1 VLRSEGVDP
10 DVPASGGPKDRGV
23 LLELLERAEGACVS
37 DIPLFPLNVVLMPGA
52 PLPLHIF
59 EERYKQMVNECL
71 EQEDEFGMVFAD
83 EAGTREVGCTAKIV
97 ELVERYEDGRML
109 ILVEGS
115 RRFKLNNVLTGK
127 PYYVGE
133 IEYFQDEPEEDV
145 GTLAEECIGLLERV
159 VEAATEGSVGI
170 EIEPPYR
177 NLSFAIAGRVEFEPE
192 VRQQI
197 LELTSE
203 QERLQKVKELLGA
216 AAERLE
222 RERETREKAQTNG
235 HLRGDWQP
243 GT

>member
-1 VLRSEGVDP
+1 L
-10 DVPASGGPKDRGV
+10 
-23 LLELLERAEGACVS
+23 S

-59 EERYKQMVNECL
+59 EDRYKQMVNECL
-71 EQEDEFGMVFAD
+71 EQESEFGMVFAD
-83 EAGTREVGCTAKIV
+83 ESGTREVGCTARIV

-115 RRFKLNNVLTGK
+115 RRFRLNNVLTGK
-127 PYYVGE
+127 PYYTGE
-133 IEYFQDEPEEDV
+133 IDFFEEEAEEDV
-145 GTLAEECIGLLERV
+145 NALAEECIALLERV

-177 NLSFAIAGRVEFEPE
+177 NLSFAIAGRVEFEPDT
-192 VRQQI
+192 RQQI

-203 QERLQKVKELLGA
+203 RERLEKVKELLSA

-222 RERETREKAQTNG
+222 RERQAREKAQTNG
-235 HLRGDWQP
+235 HLRPDWRP

>member
-1 VLRSEGVDP
+1 M
-10 DVPASGGPKDRGV
+10 
-23 LLELLERAEGACVS
+23 S

-59 EERYKQMVNECL
+59 EERYKQMVDECL
-71 EQEDEFGMVFAD
+71 KEESEFGMVFAD
-83 EAGTREVGCTAKIV
+83 ESGTRKVGCTARIV
-97 ELVERYEDGRML
+97 ELVERYDDGRML

-133 IEYFQDEPEEDV
+133 IEYFEEEPEEPDV
-145 GTLAEECIGLLERV
+145 QTLAEECIALLERV

-177 NLSFAIAGRVEFEPE
+177 NLSFAIAGRVEFEAE
-192 VRQQI
+192 TRQQI

-203 QERLQKVKELLGA
+203 KARLEKVKELLTS

-222 RERETREKAQTNG
+222 RERHAREKAQTNG
-235 HLRGDWQP
+235 HLRDDWKP
-243 GT
+243 GS

>member
-1 VLRSEGVDP
+1 M
-10 DVPASGGPKDRGV
+10 
-23 LLELLERAEGACVS
+23 S

-71 EQEDEFGMVFAD
+71 EQEGEFGMVFAD
-83 EAGTREVGCTAKIV
+83 ESGTRQVGCTAKIV

-133 IEYFQDEPEEDV
+133 IEYFQDEAEEDV
-145 GTLAEECIGLLERV
+145 GTLAEECIALLERV

-170 EIEPPYR
+170 EIGPPYR

-203 QERLQKVKELLGA
+203 LERLQKVKELLGA

-222 RERETREKAQTNG
+222 RSGKLARRPRPTGTCGATGNQG
-235 HLRGDWQP
+235 LRASCKEVQP
-243 GT
+243 LCKQFSLVSLMPDARGL

>member
-1 VLRSEGVDP
+1 M
-10 DVPASGGPKDRGV
+10 
-23 LLELLERAEGACVS
+23 S
-37 DIPLFPLNVVLMPGA
+37 DIPLFPLNVVLLPGA

-71 EQEDEFGMVFAD
+71 EQESEFGMVLAD
-83 EAGTREVGCTAKIV
+83 ESGTRQVGCTARIV

-115 RRFKLNNVLTGK
+115 RRFKLNNILTGGS

-133 IEYFQDEPEEDV
+133 IEFLEDEGQSEDV
-145 GTLAEECIGLLERV
+145 TALAEENIKLLERV

-177 NLSFAIAGRVEFEPE
+177 NLSFAIAGRVEFDLET
-192 VRQQI
+192 RQQI

-203 QERLQKVKELLGA
+203 SERLGKVRELLSA
-216 AAERLE
+216 AVERLE
-222 RERETREKAQTNG
+222 RERQAREKAQKNG
-235 HLRGDWQP
+235 HLRDDWQP
-243 GT
+243 GG

>member
-1 VLRSEGVDP
+1 M
-10 DVPASGGPKDRGV
+10 
-23 LLELLERAEGACVS
+23 S

-52 PLPLHIF
+52 PMPLHIF
-59 EERYKQMVNECL
+59 EERYKQMVDECL
-71 EQEDEFGMVFAD
+71 ERQSEFGMVLAD
-83 EAGTREVGCTAKIV
+83 ESGTRRVGCTARIV

-115 RRFKLNNVLTGK
+115 RRFRLNNILTGK

-133 IEYFQDEPEEDV
+133 IEYLEEEPEEEV
-145 GTLAEECIGLLERV
+145 NALAEECIALLERV

-177 NLSFAIAGRVEFEPE
+177 NLSFAIAGRVEFDLET
-192 VRQQI
+192 RQQI

-203 QERLQKVKELLGA
+203 RERLVKVKELLTA

-222 RERETREKAQTNG
+222 REREAREKAEKNG
-235 HLRGDWQP
+235 HLRGDWRP
-243 GT
+243 GS

>member
-1 VLRSEGVDP
+1 M
-10 DVPASGGPKDRGV
+10 
-23 LLELLERAEGACVS
+23 S

-59 EERYKQMVNECL
+59 EDRYKQMVNECL
-71 EQEDEFGMVFAD
+71 EQESEFGMVFAD
-83 EAGTREVGCTAKIV
+83 ESGTRDVGCTARIV

-115 RRFKLNNVLTGK
+115 RRFRLNNVLTGK
-127 PYYVGE
+127 PYYIGE
-133 IEYFQDEPEEDV
+133 IDFFEEEAEEDANA
-145 GTLAEECIGLLERV
+145 LAEECIALLERV

-177 NLSFAIAGRVEFEPE
+177 NLSFAIAGRVEFEAE
-192 VRQQI
+192 TRQQI

-203 QERLQKVKELLGA
+203 KERLEKVKELLTA

-222 RERETREKAQTNG
+222 RERHAREKAQTNG
-235 HLRGDWQP
+235 HLRDDWRP

>member
-1 VLRSEGVDP
+1 M
-10 DVPASGGPKDRGV
+10 
-23 LLELLERAEGACVS
+23 S

-59 EERYKQMVNECL
+59 EDRYKQMVDECL
-71 EQEDEFGMVFAD
+71 QQETEFGMVFAD
-83 EAGTREVGCTAKIV
+83 EAGTRKVGCTAKIV
-97 ELVERYEDGRML
+97 ELVERYDDGRML

-115 RRFKLNNVLTGK
+115 RRFRLNNVLTGK

-133 IEYFQDEPEEDV
+133 IEFFEEEPEEPDV
-145 GTLAEECIGLLERV
+145 QTLAEECIALLERV

-177 NLSFAIAGRVEFEPE
+177 NLSFAIAGRVEFEAE
-192 VRQQI
+192 TRQQI

-203 QERLQKVKELLGA
+203 KERLEKVKELLTA

-222 RERETREKAQTNG
+222 RERHAREKAQTNG
-235 HLRGDWQP
+235 HLRDDWRP

>member
-1 VLRSEGVDP
+1 M
-10 DVPASGGPKDRGV
+10 
-23 LLELLERAEGACVS
+23 S
-37 DIPLFPLNVVLMPGA
+37 DIPLFPLNMVLMPGA

-71 EQEDEFGMVFAD
+71 ESESEFGMVLAD
-83 EAGTREVGCTAKIV
+83 DSGTRRVGCTARIV

-115 RRFKLNNVLTGK
+115 RRFKLNNILTGK
-127 PYYVGE
+127 AYYVGE
-133 IEYFQDEPEEDV
+133 VDYLEDEPEEDV
-145 GTLAEECIGLLERV
+145 NALAGECIALLERV

-177 NLSFAIAGRVEFEPE
+177 NLSFAIAGRVEFDLET
-192 VRQQI
+192 RQQI

-203 QERLQKVKELLGA
+203 KERLEKVKELLTA

-222 RERETREKAQTNG
+222 REREAREKAQKNG
-235 HLRGDWQP
+235 HLRGDWKP

>member
-1 VLRSEGVDP
+1 MLPNSKRSP
-10 DVPASGGPKDRGV
+10 H
-23 LLELLERAEGACVS
+23 LS

-59 EERYKQMVNECL
+59 EDRYKQMVNECL
-71 EQEDEFGMVFAD
+71 EQESEFGMVFAD
-83 EAGTREVGCTAKIV
+83 ESGTREVGCTAKIV

-115 RRFKLNNVLTGK
+115 RRFRLNNVLTGK
-127 PYYVGE
+127 PYYIGE
-133 IEYFQDEPEEDV
+133 IDFFEEEAEEDANA
-145 GTLAEECIGLLERV
+145 LAEECIALLERV

-177 NLSFAIAGRVEFEPE
+177 NLSFAIAGRVEFEPDT
-192 VRQQI
+192 RQQI

-203 QERLQKVKELLGA
+203 RERLEKVKELLTA

-222 RERETREKAQTNG
+222 RERQAREKAQTNG
-235 HLRGDWQP
+235 HLRADWRP
-243 GT
+243 GS